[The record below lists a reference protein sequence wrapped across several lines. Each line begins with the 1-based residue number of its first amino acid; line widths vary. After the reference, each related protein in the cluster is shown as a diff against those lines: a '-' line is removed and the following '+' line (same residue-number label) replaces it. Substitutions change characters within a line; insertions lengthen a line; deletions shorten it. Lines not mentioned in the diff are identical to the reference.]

1 MVLDLANFGEAYLGA
16 LRLQVGITYLQ
27 LTSLGVTLA
36 QATLLGARTLGGIG
50 NIDWR
55 VIEKQGCHPSRI
67 NLSRTYS
74 FSQFTSECSS
84 NHSPPSPQGKRTC
97 GLNNPSGF

>member
-1 MVLDLANFGEAYLGA
+1 MVLDLANFREAYLGA
-16 LRLQVGITYLQ
+16 LRLQVGITYLK

-55 VIEKQGCHPSRI
+55 VVETTR
-67 NLSRTYS
+67 LSS
-74 FSQFTSECSS
+74 FKNKSFKSLQFFSVH
-84 NHSPPSPQGKRTC
+84 N
-97 GLNNPSGF
+97 